1 MLFIADIHLYREHL
15 YWFIAEVWMCD
26 CLYFI
31 SVIRDVNSAAGIVT
45 LRISLC
51 DNQAVI
57 LPEHNSLNQ
66 LAKDLEI
73 MFENYVEGFEAA
85 CVVSRNAKKFRP
97 GDTAMQR
104 AGDVLYRPQH
114 YHMNIEEGLDL
125 SGKTPTALVQR
136 LVPSVFKEPKNI
148 LYTLDA
154 REMRDPEHK
163 TEAGRAAGMRLA
175 AQIDS
180 DLISMV
186 TQRATNVITM
196 ADSTTGSQGRDLWNC
211 AAGIDATM
219 TAIGVPQGI
228 NRRSF
233 WNPFNYKDLA
243 GELGHRAYAQGATLT
258 AYEKA
263 QIPPVASFDSYK
275 TDISGRVPKGTA
287 TSITLAAAPAHKVEA
302 KDANDM
308 PVDIGSLAEA
318 ANQKGDFAQ
327 NAAKN
332 AGVNLAAQGV
342 LSAAAKGIG
351 RGITAIKGDIAPEV
365 AKKIATSESMGVT
378 PMTSDVIPPKNAFTR
393 GLTQD
398 AEGALL
404 GTGSK
409 RAEQY
414 ATRSKLVSNYFDRFG
429 EYNPDDV
436 VKSLTT
442 TLRGRKDAAG
452 AVINDVTNKMGNAAV
467 DTTNTMNAL
476 NTAIARQERLG
487 TSANQSLLT
496 SLRNLREELANP
508 ATDLDVTF
516 DLLRQHRT
524 AFRSNV
530 QGDAM
535 VFPNQAKA
543 ATNMVENAMSKDLR
557 NAVAKNLGASDAA
570 KYLKANSDYANVYNK
585 VLNKNIA
592 NKLNKASSEASPELI
607 NTVVLS
613 RKPSD
618 VKRIWS
624 ALDDKGKDAMR
635 AAYVSKIAEKA
646 GDSPAKFITE
656 VNKLK
661 SQSGGEI
668 YNTIFSGKH
677 MKELDALHEVLQQT
691 ARSDT
696 ANVVTQTGQSQANR
710 IRTIGATA
718 TLGVSM
724 GIEAGFGAMMRLYES
739 KAARNALLRLANT
752 KAGTPAYE
760 RALNNAANAIRPILA
775 NDATDR

>member
-1 MLFIADIHLYREHL
+1 MAYSREQLMTALRNADAAGDTEGARRIAQILSSSNQPTQNQKQPVEQQDGFMSDLGEAVKETGRGLVQAGVNVANIP
-15 YWFIAEVWMCD
+15 A
-26 CLYFI
+26 
-31 SVIRDVNSAAGIVT
+31 SVADAVTSAAAWAGGKLGIGDGTYQPAPRVT
-45 LRISLC
+45 TQGLE
-51 DNQAVI
+51 QAFGLQQGALTPQTTEGMVFAEA
-57 LPEHNSLNQ
+57 LPY
-66 LAKDLEI
+66 LAT
-73 MFENYVEGFEAA
+73 VGVGGASTQA
-85 CVVSRNAKKFRP
+85 
-97 GDTAMQR
+97 
-104 AGDVLYRPQH
+104 
-114 YHMNIEEGLDL
+114 
-125 SGKTPTALVQR
+125 PTL
-136 LVPSVFKEPKNI
+136 
-148 LYTLDA
+148 
-154 REMRDPEHK
+154 
-163 TEAGRAAGMRLA
+163 AGR
-175 AQIDS
+175 
-180 DLISMV
+180 
-186 TQRATNVITM
+186 IT
-196 ADSTTGSQGRDLWNC
+196 
-211 AAGIDATM
+211 
-219 TAIGVPQGI
+219 
-228 NRRSF
+228 
-233 WNPFNYKDLA
+233 
-243 GELGHRAYAQGATLT
+243 QGAARL
-258 AYEKA
+258 
-263 QIPPVASFDSYK
+263 
-275 TDISGRVPKGTA
+275 
-287 TSITLAAAPAHKVEA
+287 LAENAV
-302 KDANDM
+302 
-308 PVDIGSLAEA
+308 GSLA
-318 ANQKGDFAQ
+318 ANSE
-327 NAAKN
+327 KN
-332 AGVNLAAQGV
+332 DAGKLATDIGIGMLTGGAVNTV
-342 LSAAAKGIG
+342 AKGLE
-351 RGITAIKGDIAPEV
+351 RGITAFKGDIAPEV

-718 TLGVSM
+718 TLGVSL
-724 GIEAGFGAMMRLYES
+724 GLEAGFGAIMRLYES

-760 RALNNAANAIRPILA
+760 RALSNAANAVRPLF
-775 NDATDR
+775 ATEATRQ

>member
-1 MLFIADIHLYREHL
+1 MAYSREQLMTALRNADAAGDTDGARRIARMLSSSNPPTQNQEQPLEQQDGFMSDLGEAVKETGRGLVQAGVNVANIPASVAD
-15 YWFIAEVWMCD
+15 AVT
-26 CLYFI
+26 
-31 SVIRDVNSAAGIVT
+31 SAAAWAGGKLGIGDGTYQPAPRVT
-45 LRISLC
+45 TQGLE
-51 DNQAVI
+51 QAFGLQQGALTPQTTEGRVFAEA
-57 LPEHNSLNQ
+57 LPY
-66 LAKDLEI
+66 LAT
-73 MFENYVEGFEAA
+73 VGVGGASTQA
-85 CVVSRNAKKFRP
+85 
-97 GDTAMQR
+97 
-104 AGDVLYRPQH
+104 
-114 YHMNIEEGLDL
+114 
-125 SGKTPTALVQR
+125 PTL
-136 LVPSVFKEPKNI
+136 
-148 LYTLDA
+148 
-154 REMRDPEHK
+154 
-163 TEAGRAAGMRLA
+163 AGR
-175 AQIDS
+175 
-180 DLISMV
+180 
-186 TQRATNVITM
+186 IT
-196 ADSTTGSQGRDLWNC
+196 
-211 AAGIDATM
+211 
-219 TAIGVPQGI
+219 
-228 NRRSF
+228 
-233 WNPFNYKDLA
+233 
-243 GELGHRAYAQGATLT
+243 QGAARL
-258 AYEKA
+258 
-263 QIPPVASFDSYK
+263 
-275 TDISGRVPKGTA
+275 
-287 TSITLAAAPAHKVEA
+287 LAENAV
-302 KDANDM
+302 
-308 PVDIGSLAEA
+308 GSLA
-318 ANQKGDFAQ
+318 ANSE
-327 NAAKN
+327 KN
-332 AGVNLAAQGV
+332 DAGKLATDIGVGMLTGGAVNTV
-342 LSAAAKGIG
+342 AKGLE
-351 RGITAIKGDIAPEV
+351 RGITAFKGDIAPEV

-378 PMTSDVIPPKNAFTR
+378 PMTSDIIPPKNAFTR

-442 TLRGRKDAAG
+442 TLKGRKDAAG

-718 TLGVSM
+718 TLGATLALES
-724 GIEAGFGAMMRLYES
+724 GFGAMMRLYES
-739 KAARNALLRLANT
+739 KATRNALLRLANT

-760 RALNNAANAIRPILA
+760 RALNNAANAIRPILILPSNSGHA
-775 NDATDR
+775 AK

>member
-1 MLFIADIHLYREHL
+1 MAKAWKDVIASPQYQALAPEQKAQAQEQYFNEVVAPQAGENAEQAKQAFYSAYPRGLLEKGNIDIHNRPVVKNSDGSISTVRSMSTNIDGREVLIPTVSDDGRIMSDDEAIDNFMRTGKHL
-15 YWFIAEVWMCD
+15 GMFDNPDDATAYAESLHNQQAD
-26 CLYFI
+26 EYLPGKNQATQQPAQQSTQAAPQQQGGFI
-31 SVIRDVNSAAGIVT
+31 SNLGNAA
-45 LRISLC
+45 
-51 DNQAVI
+51 A
-57 LPEHNSLNQ
+57 
-66 LAKDLEI
+66 
-73 MFENYVEGFEAA
+73 
-85 CVVSRNAKKFRP
+85 
-97 GDTAMQR
+97 
-104 AGDVLYRPQH
+104 
-114 YHMNIEEGLDL
+114 
-125 SGKTPTALVQR
+125 
-136 LVPSVFKEPKNI
+136 
-148 LYTLDA
+148 
-154 REMRDPEHK
+154 
-163 TEAGRAAGMRLA
+163 EAGRGLVNIPFDVLQGGA
-175 AQIDS
+175 S
-180 DLISMV
+180 LIN
-186 TQRATNVITM
+186 AI
-196 ADSTTGSQGRDLWNC
+196 SQGLGGPKVLDDVYRPVDRPTDPY
-211 AAGIDATM
+211 A
-219 TAIGVPQGI
+219 Q
-228 NRRSF
+228 
-233 WNPFNYKDLA
+233 A
-243 GELGHRAYAQGATLT
+243 GETIGGYL
-258 AYEKA
+258 
-263 QIPPVASFDSYK
+263 
-275 TDISGRVPKGTA
+275 VPGVGTA
-287 TSITLAAAPAHKVEA
+287 GSMA
-302 KDANDM
+302 
-308 PVDIGSLAEA
+308 IGSLAEA

-365 AKKIATSESMGVT
+365 VKKIATSESMGVT

-607 NTVVLS
+607 NSVVLS

-724 GIEAGFGAMMRLYES
+724 GLEAGFGAMMRLYES

-760 RALNNAANAIRPILA
+760 RALNNAANTIRPILSSQITA
-775 NDATDR
+775 EQQ

>member
-1 MLFIADIHLYREHL
+1 MAKAWKDVIASPQYQALAPEQKAQAQEQYFNEVVAPQAGENAEQAKQAFYSAYPRGLLEKGNIDIHNRPVVKNSDGSISTVRSMSTNIDGREVLIPTVSDDGRIMSDDEAIDNFMRTGKHL
-15 YWFIAEVWMCD
+15 GMFDNPDDATAYAESLHNQQADEYLPGKNQATQQPVQQSTQAAPQQQGG
-26 CLYFI
+26 FI
-31 SVIRDVNSAAGIVT
+31 SDLGNAAAETGRGLVQAGRGLVNI
-45 LRISLC
+45 
-51 DNQAVI
+51 
-57 LPEHNSLNQ
+57 P
-66 LAKDLEI
+66 
-73 MFENYVEGFEAA
+73 F
-85 CVVSRNAKKFRP
+85 
-97 GDTAMQR
+97 
-104 AGDVLYRPQH
+104 DVLQGGASLINAISQGLGGPKVLDDVYRPV
-114 YHMNIEEGLDL
+114 DR
-125 SGKTPTALVQR
+125 PTDPYAQAGETIGGY
-136 LVPSVFKEPKNI
+136 LVP
-148 LYTLDA
+148 
-154 REMRDPEHK
+154 
-163 TEAGRAAGMRLA
+163 
-175 AQIDS
+175 
-180 DLISMV
+180 
-186 TQRATNVITM
+186 
-196 ADSTTGSQGRDLWNC
+196 
-211 AAGIDATM
+211 
-219 TAIGVPQGI
+219 GV
-228 NRRSF
+228 
-233 WNPFNYKDLA
+233 
-243 GELGHRAYAQGATLT
+243 
-258 AYEKA
+258 
-263 QIPPVASFDSYK
+263 
-275 TDISGRVPKGTA
+275 GTA
-287 TSITLAAAPAHKVEA
+287 GSMA
-302 KDANDM
+302 
-308 PVDIGSLAEA
+308 IGSLAEA

-398 AEGALL
+398 AEGALI

-760 RALNNAANAIRPILA
+760 RALNQAATAVRPLLA
-775 NDATDR
+775 NEATRQ

>member
-1 MLFIADIHLYREHL
+1 MAYSREQLMTALRNADAAGDTEGARRIAQILSSSNQPTQNQKQPVEQQDGFMSDLGEAVKETGRGLVQAGVNVANIP
-15 YWFIAEVWMCD
+15 V
-26 CLYFI
+26 
-31 SVIRDVNSAAGIVT
+31 SVADAVTSAAAWAGGKLGIGDGTYQPAPRVT
-45 LRISLC
+45 TQGLE
-51 DNQAVI
+51 QAFGLQQGALTPQTTEGRVFAEA
-57 LPEHNSLNQ
+57 LPY
-66 LAKDLEI
+66 LAT
-73 MFENYVEGFEAA
+73 VGVGGASTQA
-85 CVVSRNAKKFRP
+85 
-97 GDTAMQR
+97 
-104 AGDVLYRPQH
+104 
-114 YHMNIEEGLDL
+114 
-125 SGKTPTALVQR
+125 PTL
-136 LVPSVFKEPKNI
+136 
-148 LYTLDA
+148 
-154 REMRDPEHK
+154 
-163 TEAGRAAGMRLA
+163 AGR
-175 AQIDS
+175 
-180 DLISMV
+180 
-186 TQRATNVITM
+186 IT
-196 ADSTTGSQGRDLWNC
+196 
-211 AAGIDATM
+211 
-219 TAIGVPQGI
+219 
-228 NRRSF
+228 
-233 WNPFNYKDLA
+233 
-243 GELGHRAYAQGATLT
+243 QGAARL
-258 AYEKA
+258 
-263 QIPPVASFDSYK
+263 
-275 TDISGRVPKGTA
+275 
-287 TSITLAAAPAHKVEA
+287 LAENAV
-302 KDANDM
+302 
-308 PVDIGSLAEA
+308 GSLA
-318 ANQKGDFAQ
+318 ANSE
-327 NAAKN
+327 KN
-332 AGVNLAAQGV
+332 DAGKLATDIGIGMLTGGAVNTV
-342 LSAAAKGIG
+342 AKGLE
-351 RGITAIKGDIAPEV
+351 RGITAFKGDIAPEV

-646 GDSPAKFITE
+646 SDSPAKFITE

-724 GIEAGFGAMMRLYES
+724 GLEAGFGAIMRLYES

-760 RALNNAANAIRPILA
+760 RALNNAANAIRPLLA
-775 NDATDR
+775 TEATQQ